1 MQTTIKTKDNQT
13 VTIDH
18 RKEIPE
24 HEAEQL
30 RDMTFRRLYH
40 VGIILGFCVED

>member
-1 MQTTIKTKDNQT
+1 MKTTITTKDKKQ
-13 VTIDH
+13 VTIEH

-30 RDMTFRRLYH
+30 RNMTFRRLYH
-40 VGIILGFCVED
+40 VGCLRGFVLEN